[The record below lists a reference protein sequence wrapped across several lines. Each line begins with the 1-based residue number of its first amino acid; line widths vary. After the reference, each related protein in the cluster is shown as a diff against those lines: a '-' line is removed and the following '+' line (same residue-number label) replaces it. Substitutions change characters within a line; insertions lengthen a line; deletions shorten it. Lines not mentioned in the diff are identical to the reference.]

1 MKNRPPVVHHLLRN
15 CLLFWH
21 CTYMYPDFVLLMS
34 SQAILSLLWSRNSL
48 TKQSLQSDTF
58 LYVRG
63 TIIANVYFLHGRKM
77 VILFIIHLNYRESVG
92 APVVLAMHVHVS
104 DCKLCFVDN
113 MNSQVILSLKN
124 DWWRQLY
131 NFHGTQDT
139 ELILLPMAFWSTS
152 IV

>member
-1 MKNRPPVVHHLLRN
+1 MHA
-15 CLLFWH
+15 
-21 CTYMYPDFVLLMS
+21 DFVLLMS
-34 SQAILSLLWSRNSL
+34 SQTISSLLRSGNSS

-58 LYVRG
+58 LYVGG
-63 TIIANVYFLHGRKM
+63 TIIANVYFLYGGKV

-92 APVVLAMHVHVS
+92 APIVLAMHVHVS

-113 MNSQVILSLKN
+113 MNSQVILSLRN

-152 IV
+152 IL